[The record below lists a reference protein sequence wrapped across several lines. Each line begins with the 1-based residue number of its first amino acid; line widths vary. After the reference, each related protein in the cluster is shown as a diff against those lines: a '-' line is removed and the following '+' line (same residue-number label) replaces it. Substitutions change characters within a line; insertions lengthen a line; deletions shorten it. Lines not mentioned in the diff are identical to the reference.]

1 MFVGQRMCD
10 TDFGLV
16 EAQPKKERKKERM
29 FEIVSNLN
37 EE

>member
-16 EAQPKKERKKERM
+16 EAQPKKERKKEC
-29 FEIVSNLN
+29 SKLSQT
-37 EE
+37 